1 MYRIELLEASVGAI
15 AEKTTRFHGKQPLQ
29 IKLEVS

>member
-1 MYRIELLEASVGAI
+1 MYRIELVEASVAI